1 MEPKWSPALSTIVGI
16 MSMGMLNMLKA
27 QAAYWWVKGSYIPVA
42 AMLDTAHH
50 DKTRVYNPAVPA
62 LTLGDVLA
70 GELVEEPGVD
80 TAEHGLAPVRGL
92 PQPGHV
98 LQHPQQPHRHHLNT
112 RRMRAF

>member
-1 MEPKWSPALSTIVGI
+1 

-50 DKTRVYNPAVPA
+50 DKTRVYNPGVPA

-112 RRMRAF
+112 RARGMMRAF